1 MNQKEIKRIR
11 EIREDDAVS
20 PVIATILMVAITVVL
35 AGTLYAWASSL
46 AESNTGDNIEL
57 YSFSSRDAA
66 GSPSTATDDNLA
78 VVTMDQGESTS
89 WASLAVSV
97 SVDSTASV
105 KCANPGQTNGNCI
118 VVETDTDDSNNIETM
133 GQAFSFTIRYY
144 GVQQPVL
151 DGIIAPEQHI
161 EEI

>member
-89 WASLAVSV
+89 WATLAVSV

-118 VVETDTDDSNNIETM
+118 VVETDTDDSGLWSVGESITVVEN
-133 GQAFSFTIRYY
+133 
-144 GVQQPVL
+144 
-151 DGIIAPEQHI
+151 GIDMCNTVTC
-161 EEI
+161 

>member
-1 MNQKEIKRIR
+1 MNPQEIKRIR
-11 EIREDDAVS
+11 QIREDDAVS

-46 AESNTGDNIEL
+46 AESNTGDSIEL

-66 GSPSTATDDNLA
+66 GSPTTASDDNLA

-97 SVDSTASV
+97 SVDETAAV
-105 KCANPGQTNGNCI
+105 RCANPGQMSGNCL
-118 VVETDTDDSNNIETM
+118 VVETDTDDGGLWSVGESITIIEN
-133 GQAFSFTIRYY
+133 
-144 GVQQPVL
+144 GVDMCNTCLLYTSPSPR
-151 DGIIAPEQHI
+151 D
-161 EEI
+161 

>member
-118 VVETDTDDSNNIETM
+118 VVETDTSRTKTAQHSLSLACMPETYRK
-133 GQAFSFTIRYY
+133 AFH
-144 GVQQPVL
+144 VKK
-151 DGIIAPEQHI
+151 GIIKEREKEKAI
-161 EEI
+161 